1 MYVCVYVLYVC
12 VTALSVN
19 HIYLKYCS
27 INSASVLLWYR
38 LLWLRLFQ
46 RTAIAYLY
54 RYRLLQRGKGG
65 RAITHTALI
74 NRNLTRLLFILQF
87 KL

>member
-38 LLWLRLFQ
+38 QLWLRLFQ

-54 RYRLLQRGKGG
+54 RLLQRGKEG
-65 RAITHTALI
+65 RAITHIALI

>member
-1 MYVCVYVLYVC
+1 MCVYVLYVC
-12 VTALSVN
+12 VTAN
-19 HIYLKYCS
+19 DIYLKYCS

-38 LLWLRLFQ
+38 QQWLRIFQ
-46 RTAIAYLY
+46 HTAIAYLY
-54 RYRLLQRGKGG
+54 RLLSREKGG
-65 RAITHTALI
+65 RAIAHTALI